1 MSVYILRR
9 LLASVPVIFMVG
21 VITFSILHIAP
32 GDPAVLMA
40 GEEATPEDVEKMRK
54 ALGFDRPFYVQFG
67 VWVGNLLRGD
77 LGTSIFSKH
86 SIASLMAPRLQ
97 PTLSLGLIA
106 IVLSGLIGVPMGVL
120 AATYAGRFTD
130 RACMIFAVLGFSVP
144 VFWLGFIFIWV
155 FAVEIRIFPA
165 VGFVPISEGILP
177 FLRSLT
183 LPALANAIPFSA
195 LVARMTRSTMI
206 EVLQEDY
213 IRTARAKGLASFVVT
228 MRHAPPQRVHPH
240 RNGDW
245 AGVRGAGERRGGHRN
260 RVRHSR
266 PRQAAGGR
274 RRPPRLPNRPSDA
287 DGDGGG
293 VRVRKPDNRRVL
305 RIPRPAHPILGRVD
319 TKKLTQWRE
328 GAKGAKSWINGECW
342 REIGSGGLIIVLSS
356 LMSTHPNSNNG

>member
-1 MSVYILRR
+1 MSTYILRR
-9 LLASVPVIFMVG
+9 LLASLPVIFMVG

-40 GEEATPEDVEKMRK
+40 GEEATPEDVEKMRQ

-67 VWVGNLLRGD
+67 VWVGNLLQGD

-106 IVLSGLIGVPMGVL
+106 IVLSVLIGVPMGVV
-120 AATYAGRFTD
+120 AATYVGSFTD
-130 RACMIFAVLGFSVP
+130 RAAMIFAVLGFSVP
-144 VFWLGFIFIWV
+144 VFWLGFIFIWL
-155 FAVEIRIFPA
+155 FAVELRIFPA

-213 IRTARAKGLASFVVT
+213 IRTARAKGLAGFVVI
-228 MRHAPPQRVHPH
+228 MRHAL
-240 RNGDW
+240 RNASIPIVTVVGLVF
-245 AGVRGAGERRGGHRN
+245 AALVSGAVVTET
-260 RVRHSR
+260 VF
-266 PRQAAGGR
+266 A
-274 RRPPRLPNRPSDA
+274 
-287 DGDGGG
+287 
-293 VRVRKPDNRRVL
+293 
-305 RIPRPAHPILGRVD
+305 IPGLGRLLVD
-319 TKKLTQWRE
+319 GVVRRDYPIVQAMLMVT
-328 GAKGAKSWINGECW
+328 AVAYVFVN
-342 REIGSGGLIIVLSS
+342 LIIDVFYAYLD
-356 LMSTHPNSNNG
+356 PRIRY

>member
-1 MSVYILRR
+1 MIIETASPVADIRRRGQARPPRAARRLRAGAENMSVYILRR
-9 LLASVPVIFMVG
+9 PLASVPVIFMVG

-228 MRHAPPQRVHPH
+228 MRHAL
-240 RNGDW
+240 RNASIPIVTVIGLVF
-245 AGVRGAGERRGGHRN
+245 AALVSGAVVTET
-260 RVRHSR
+260 VF
-266 PRQAAGGR
+266 A
-274 RRPPRLPNRPSDA
+274 
-287 DGDGGG
+287 
-293 VRVRKPDNRRVL
+293 
-305 RIPRPAHPILGRVD
+305 IPGLGRLLVD
-319 TKKLTQWRE
+319 GVVRRDYPIVQAMLMVT
-328 GAKGAKSWINGECW
+328 AVAYVFVN
-342 REIGSGGLIIVLSS
+342 LIIDVFYAYLD
-356 LMSTHPNSNNG
+356 PRIRY

>member
-106 IVLSGLIGVPMGVL
+106 IVLSGLIGVPMGII
-120 AATYAGRFTD
+120 AATYAGRFID

-213 IRTARAKGLASFVVT
+213 IRTARAKGLAGFVVT
-228 MRHAPPQRVHPH
+228 MRHAL
-240 RNGDW
+240 RNASIPIVTVIGLVF
-245 AGVRGAGERRGGHRN
+245 AALVSGAVVTET
-260 RVRHSR
+260 VF
-266 PRQAAGGR
+266 A
-274 RRPPRLPNRPSDA
+274 
-287 DGDGGG
+287 
-293 VRVRKPDNRRVL
+293 
-305 RIPRPAHPILGRVD
+305 IPGLGRLLVD
-319 TKKLTQWRE
+319 GVVR
-328 GAKGAKSWINGECW
+328 
-342 REIGSGGLIIVLSS
+342 RDYPIVQAM
-356 LMSTHPNSNNG
+356 LMVTAVAYVFVNLVIDVFYAYLDPRIRY

>member
-106 IVLSGLIGVPMGVL
+106 IVLSGLIGVPMGIL

-213 IRTARAKGLASFVVT
+213 IRTARAKGLTGFVVT
-228 MRHAPPQRVHPH
+228 MRHAL
-240 RNGDW
+240 RNASIPIVTVIGLVF
-245 AGVRGAGERRGGHRN
+245 AALVSGAVVTET
-260 RVRHSR
+260 VF
-266 PRQAAGGR
+266 A
-274 RRPPRLPNRPSDA
+274 
-287 DGDGGG
+287 
-293 VRVRKPDNRRVL
+293 
-305 RIPRPAHPILGRVD
+305 IPGLGRLLVD
-319 TKKLTQWRE
+319 GVVRRDYPIVQAMLMVT
-328 GAKGAKSWINGECW
+328 AVAYVFVN
-342 REIGSGGLIIVLSS
+342 LIIDVFYAYLD
-356 LMSTHPNSNNG
+356 PRIRY

>member
-9 LLASVPVIFMVG
+9 LLASIPVIFMVG

-155 FAVEIRIFPA
+155 FAVEIRLFPA

-228 MRHAPPQRVHPH
+228 MRHAL
-240 RNGDW
+240 RNASIPIVTVIGLVF
-245 AGVRGAGERRGGHRN
+245 AALVSGAVVTET
-260 RVRHSR
+260 VF
-266 PRQAAGGR
+266 A
-274 RRPPRLPNRPSDA
+274 
-287 DGDGGG
+287 
-293 VRVRKPDNRRVL
+293 
-305 RIPRPAHPILGRVD
+305 IPGLGRLLVD
-319 TKKLTQWRE
+319 GVVRRDYPIVQAMLMVT
-328 GAKGAKSWINGECW
+328 AVAYVFVN
-342 REIGSGGLIIVLSS
+342 LIIDVFYAYLD
-356 LMSTHPNSNNG
+356 PRIRY

>member
-1 MSVYILRR
+1 MSTYILRR
-9 LLASVPVIFMVG
+9 LLASLPVIFMVG

-40 GEEATPEDVEKMRK
+40 GEEATPEDVEKMRQ

-106 IVLSGLIGVPMGVL
+106 IVLSVLIGVPMGVV
-120 AATYAGRFTD
+120 AAAYVGSVTD
-130 RACMIFAVLGFSVP
+130 RAAMIFAVLGFSVP
-144 VFWLGFIFIWV
+144 VFWLGFIFIWL
-155 FAVEIRIFPA
+155 FAVEIRLFPA

-213 IRTARAKGLASFVVT
+213 VRTARAKGLSGFVVI
-228 MRHAPPQRVHPH
+228 MRHAL
-240 RNGDW
+240 RNASIPIVTVVGLVF
-245 AGVRGAGERRGGHRN
+245 AALVSGAVVTET
-260 RVRHSR
+260 VF
-266 PRQAAGGR
+266 A
-274 RRPPRLPNRPSDA
+274 
-287 DGDGGG
+287 
-293 VRVRKPDNRRVL
+293 
-305 RIPRPAHPILGRVD
+305 IPGLGRLLVD
-319 TKKLTQWRE
+319 GVVRRDYPIVQAMLMVT
-328 GAKGAKSWINGECW
+328 AVAYVFVN
-342 REIGSGGLIIVLSS
+342 LIIDVFYAYLD
-356 LMSTHPNSNNG
+356 PRIRY